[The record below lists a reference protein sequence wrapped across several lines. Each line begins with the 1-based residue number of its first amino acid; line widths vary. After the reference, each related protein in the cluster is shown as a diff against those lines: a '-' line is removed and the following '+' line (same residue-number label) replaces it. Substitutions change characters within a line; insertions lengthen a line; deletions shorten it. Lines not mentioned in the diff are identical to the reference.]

1 VLYIKLKC
9 ERGDDMEMRANRT
22 KRILKL
28 NVFRFFFDEND
39 ELPALNF
46 MTDYIYLNAS
56 PFAYRKLIN
65 YR

>member
-1 VLYIKLKC
+1 
-9 ERGDDMEMRANRT
+9 MEMRANRT